1 MVIKIRN
8 ASHLRTNNIRVMLK
22 EFLKHQPISRSE
34 LARKLRVSPST
45 ISQILKPFMER
56 RIIVETMPG
65 TSTGGRPPL
74 LLSMN
79 PESVYVLAID
89 LSSYQSRIALVNPVL
104 EIVLSEQIELDHN
117 IIPGLEKISNVILK
131 LFEKIKI
138 DETSL
143 LGVCIGIS
151 GVLDPKTGRLSSGL
165 IKDIE
170 NVRLA
175 EFFKKRIPFHKNI
188 YIEND
193 ANLAALG
200 EFMNIEDEVD
210 NMIYIHL
217 GDGLGGAIVANKNIF
232 HGDRGYA
239 GEIGKMVYCM
249 KPLTTVGD
257 VYENIRCNMNQ
268 ESLVEFENL
277 LFCLI
282 QDIISLT
289 DISQVIIGGNT
300 DPLTDEMIMRL
311 EKRVREF
318 LYGFDVC
325 IRKSKS
331 HRNSLLTGAAQYLL
345 EREIPKL

>member
-1 MVIKIRN
+1 
-8 ASHLRTNNIRVMLK
+8 
-22 EFLKHQPISRSE
+22 
-34 LARKLRVSPST
+34 
-45 ISQILKPFMER
+45 
-56 RIIVETMPG
+56 
-65 TSTGGRPPL
+65 
-74 LLSMN
+74 
-79 PESVYVLAID
+79 
-89 LSSYQSRIALVNPVL
+89 
-104 EIVLSEQIELDHN
+104 
-117 IIPGLEKISNVILK
+117 
-131 LFEKIKI
+131 
-138 DETSL
+138 
-143 LGVCIGIS
+143 
-151 GVLDPKTGRLSSGL
+151 
-165 IKDIE
+165 
-170 NVRLA
+170 
-175 EFFKKRIPFHKNI
+175 
-188 YIEND
+188 
-193 ANLAALG
+193 
-200 EFMNIEDEVD
+200 
-210 NMIYIHL
+210 MIYIHL

-318 LYGFDVC
+318 LY
-325 IRKSKS
+325 
-331 HRNSLLTGAAQYLL
+331 RNSLLTGAAQYLL